1 MRKFLIALALIAAAC
16 SGGDADT
23 TTAATTAPTTTIA
36 PATTTSSSVAET
48 TTTTSTSTTVPATL
62 PPDFATFTHPMF
74 TVSYPEAWS
83 ENPEFPGFGA
93 GFIED
98 HSALAL
104 PATNFSISLEEQ
116 EAGFDLDEH
125 LQRIK
130 DDLDFFV
137 PNFRVLREGE
147 EPLDGARSLWFE
159 YSEEFEGFQLVI
171 REQVALRDDLL
182 VTVTLISPVEF
193 FDFDLENA
201 LQSIASF
208 TFS

>member
-1 MRKFLIALALIAAAC
+1 MRKLLIAVALIAAGC
-16 SGGDADT
+16 SGGDTET
-23 TTAATTAPTTTIA
+23 TVEPTTVAPTTIA
-36 PATTTSSSVAET
+36 PSSTTTSTVAAPT
-48 TTTTSTSTTVPATL
+48 TTTTSTTVATTL
-62 PPDFATFTHPMF
+62 PSDFATFTHPMF

-83 ENPEFPGFGA
+83 ENPEFPSFGA

-104 PATNFSISLEEQ
+104 PATTFSISLEEK

-125 LQRIK
+125 LQQIK
-130 DDLDFFV
+130 DDVAFFL

-182 VTVTLISPVEF
+182 VTATLIAPIEF
-193 FDFDLENA
+193 FDSDRENA

-208 TFS
+208 SFS

>member
-1 MRKFLIALALIAAAC
+1 
-16 SGGDADT
+16 
-23 TTAATTAPTTTIA
+23 
-36 PATTTSSSVAET
+36 
-48 TTTTSTSTTVPATL
+48 
-62 PPDFATFTHPMF
+62 MF

-98 HSALAL
+98 HSAFAL
-104 PATNFSISLEEQ
+104 PATTFSISLEEQ

-125 LQRIK
+125 IQRIK

-137 PNFRVLREGE
+137 PDFRVLEEGE
-147 EPLDGARSLWFE
+147 EMIDGARSLWFE

-182 VTVTLISPVEF
+182 VTATLISPAEF
-193 FDFDLENA
+193 FDFDRENA

>member
-1 MRKFLIALALIAAAC
+1 
-16 SGGDADT
+16 
-23 TTAATTAPTTTIA
+23 
-36 PATTTSSSVAET
+36 
-48 TTTTSTSTTVPATL
+48 
-62 PPDFATFTHPMF
+62 MF
-74 TVSYPEAWS
+74 TISYPEAWI

-116 EAGFDLDEH
+116 EVGFDLDEH

-130 DDLDFFV
+130 DDLGFFV
-137 PNFRVLREGE
+137 PDFRVLREGE
-147 EPLDGARSLWFE
+147 TLLDGARSLWFE
-159 YSEEFEGFQLVI
+159 YSEEYEGFQQVI

-182 VTVTLISPVEF
+182 VTVTLISPAEF
-193 FDFDLENA
+193 FEVDLANA

-208 TFS
+208 TFT